1 MIKLKE
7 ISKVTTRYTN
17 RLNEAPEKHEVYDA
31 IQSIAGALDEME
43 YGINDLSRINFESKD
58 KSQAKRIINDFKVF
72 RKRVNKFYDDLD
84 RGKIKTTEF

>member
-7 ISKVTTRYTN
+7 VLKKQI
-17 RLNEAPEKHEVYDA
+17 NEAPEKHEVYDA

-43 YGINDLSRINFESKD
+43 YGINDLSRINFESKN

-72 RKRVNKFYDDLD
+72 RKRVDTFYSDVDK
-84 RGKIKTTEF
+84 GKIKTTEF

>member
-58 KSQAKRIINDFKVF
+58 KSQANKIVNNFKSLL
-72 RKRVNKFYDDLD
+72 KLTNKFYSDVDK
-84 RGKIKTTEF
+84 GKIKTSEF